1 MFITIPRGLKLVLAI
16 ILSLTLTFSLVKS
29 VLYIW
34 NEFGFI
40 QSDVDI
46 WLAQND
52 LGNYKETFRTKG
64 KFKETN
70 EFLNLSFSF
79 LN

>member
-46 WLAQND
+46 WLSQNE
-52 LGNYKETFRTKG
+52 LGQYKDVFRTKG
-64 KFKETN
+64 KSC
-70 EFLNLSFSF
+70 L
-79 LN
+79 

>member
-1 MFITIPRGLKLVLAI
+1 MFITIPRGVKLVLAI

-40 QSDVDI
+40 QSDVDL
-46 WLAQND
+46 WLTQND
-52 LGNYKETFRTKG
+52 LGNYKEIFRTKG
-64 KFKETN
+64 KFRKFVE
-70 EFLNLSFSF
+70 
-79 LN
+79 

>member
-1 MFITIPRGLKLVLAI
+1 MFITIPRALKLVLAI

-52 LGNYKETFRTKG
+52 LGNYKEIFRTKG
-64 KFKETN
+64 KFN
-70 EFLNLSFSF
+70 
-79 LN
+79 